1 MNDTNYM
8 LNFFLQI
15 ETVGPEG
22 YKLKWVLLAIV
33 ALIALY
39 FLLRKAPSLTSIIKS
54 PELRFKVKKNKIYHP
69 STLYFEIE
77 NQSKIATD
85 IQHPVIRFKKG
96 RNTKAYKIKAV
107 NASKIYP
114 LYLEKGRKHQLSI
127 ALQPFYDFNPGLK
140 KYNQVRIECS
150 FNNSKL
156 KKSKYLI
163 LFPTLFKKH
172 QS

>member
-1 MNDTNYM
+1 MI
-8 LNFFLQI
+8 NFLLQI
-15 ETVGPEG
+15 EIVGPEG
-22 YKLKWVLLAIV
+22 HKLKWVLIV
-33 ALIALY
+33 IVSLGVLY
-39 FLLRKAPSLTSIIKS
+39 FLIRKKPSLRSIINPS
-54 PELRFKVKKNKIYHP
+54 DLRFEVKKNKIYHP

-77 NQSKIATD
+77 NRGNTATD

-114 LYLEKGRKHQLSI
+114 LYLEKGKKHQLNI
-127 ALQPFYDFNPGLK
+127 TLQPFYDFNPNLK
-140 KYNQVRIECS
+140 KYKQVRVECT

-156 KKSKYLI
+156 KKSRYMI
-163 LFPTLFKKH
+163 LFPTFFKKH